1 MMPKQKSNKSKF
13 IRRRFTCIYVQKKNR
28 TGLRAQLNWKE
39 QRKMKIPCRMFE
51 QGKSRPPFVRP
62 AQDTIARLCSRGL
75 LAFVG
80 THFSSAFY
88 PANRSRRHW
97 KNGKQPFFRSFFFFA
112 ILSSTQ
118 LSIVKL
124 NRMKRIAT
132 GALFGHPTS
141 MLAKC

>member
-88 PANRSRRHW
+88 PATEVVAIEKMVSNRFF
-97 KNGKQPFFRSFFFFA
+97 GPFFFLCHYSFLYSAEHRQVKQNEKNRNRCPFRSPD
-112 ILSSTQ
+112 
-118 LSIVKL
+118 L
-124 NRMKRIAT
+124 NA
-132 GALFGHPTS
+132 G
-141 MLAKC
+141 